1 MVMEQLFYK
10 LDQFTHT
17 MLVFSLFFLAIVL
30 LIAASRP
37 IIKHLQ
43 RVEASGLKAASW
55 NNARGIVF
63 GADRLGRVIYSPS
76 DREGHVFCLG
86 GSGSGKTSCLLIP
99 TLQKFSGNYFAIDIS
114 GDITANVHRKN
125 SLVFEPCS
133 ADTIPYDVF
142 ALIDGMEDIQDKH
155 EQLEKLS
162 FLLMPDIPGAS
173 DASLFFTNEG
183 RKILTASLI
192 AFYFSGMDFTDI
204 CRKIISSSYTEL
216 FREIDAQGNEEASL
230 YIKSFRG
237 TNAEN
242 TGGCKQSVDA
252 AVKLFALN
260 RNIRRCVHRPGGNQ
274 IAFTPQTLEK
284 SCVIFRLDETLLD
297 VYAPL
302 LSIVVSQ
309 ALTYFA
315 SRPIGATP
323 SILFALDE
331 FSSLGKMDIIGALQK
346 LRKRG
351 IRIFVITQ
359 SLADLD
365 RIYGEI
371 ERKAMLNNFLYKAI
385 LGAGVTDTQEYFSK
399 MIGHKQ
405 EKSYSRTTGRGAAS
419 ITERQEKTWAI
430 EPDELGRL
438 QKNLILLHPAGYEK
452 LKKCPYFKH

>member
-1 MVMEQLFYK
+1 MEQFFYK
-10 LDQFTHT
+10 LDQFTNT
-17 MLVFSLFFLAIVL
+17 LLVFALFFLAIVL
-30 LIAASRP
+30 LIAAARP

-43 RVEASGLKAASW
+43 RVEASGLKAVSW
-55 NNARGIVF
+55 NNARGIIF
-63 GADRLGRVIYSPS
+63 GADRLGRVIHSPS

-114 GDITANVHRKN
+114 GDIAANVHRKN
-125 SLVFEPCS
+125 NLVFEPCS

-142 ALIDGMEDIQDKH
+142 SLIDGLEDIQDKH
-155 EQLEKLS
+155 EQLEKLA
-162 FLLMPDIPGAS
+162 FLIMPDVPGAS
-173 DASLFFTNEG
+173 DASMFFTREG
-183 RKILTASLI
+183 RKLLTGALI
-192 AFYFSGMDFTDI
+192 AFYFSGMDFNDI

-260 RNIRRCVHRPGGNQ
+260 RNIRRCVHRPDGNQ
-274 IAFTPQTLEK
+274 ITFTPKTLEK
-284 SCVIFRLDETLLD
+284 NCVIFRLDETLLD

-309 ALTYFA
+309 SLTYFA
-315 SRPIGATP
+315 SRPIGSTP
-323 SILFALDE
+323 LLFALDE
-331 FSSLGKMDIIGALQK
+331 FSSLGKMDIVGALQK

-385 LGAGVTDTQEYFSK
+385 LGAGDTDTQEYFAK

-438 QKNLILLHPAGYEK
+438 RKDLILLHPAGYNK
-452 LKKCPYFKH
+452 LHKVPYYKRK